1 MPEAVTVPVQYAVA
15 VNTNGVAGRAGACAV
30 GAGGGT
36 SGGDVCGGNTC
47 GGGVWGGG
55 AG

>member
-1 MPEAVTVPVQYAVA
+1 VQYAVA
-15 VNTNGVAGRAGACAV
+15 VNSNAGRAGACVA
-30 GAGGGT
+30 GTWGGGT
-36 SGGDVCGGNTC
+36 SGGGVWGVGTC